1 MGSGVSVA
9 AEIDPH
15 EVKIANRKVVVVAA
29 GEPSANGIYS
39 IMMNAKTQQ
48 PLIRNNSW
56 VFKNGKGFQISREI
70 VNDESGWIIGKPPM
84 AYYGTRNESLI
95 CPSCV
100 FKGGGDFVGVAPFPS
115 VFDDLDRE
123 FPSEELPSLPKK
135 VKSRIIPPPKLDSFF
150 DEDMQSDDDD
160 SFFAVSPVKQRNQA
174 WRTPKNEPSHKRR
187 PFGDLSNKENVENR
201 YKTRKSNRYE
211 YYRER
216 LKRGA
221 RKGSSLREK
230 KNIILKPDQ
239 RADPSEF
246 I

>member
-1 MGSGVSVA
+1 MGSGVSIA

-150 DEDMQSDDDD
+150 DEDMESDADD

-201 YKTRKSNRYE
+201 YKTRKKNRYE

-216 LKRGA
+216 LKRGSV
-221 RKGSSLREK
+221 KGSSLREK